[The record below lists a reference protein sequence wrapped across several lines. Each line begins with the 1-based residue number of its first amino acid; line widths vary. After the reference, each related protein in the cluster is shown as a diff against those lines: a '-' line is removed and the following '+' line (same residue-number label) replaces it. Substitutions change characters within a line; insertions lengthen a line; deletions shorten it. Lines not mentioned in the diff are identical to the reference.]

1 MMDGEAGDG
10 AMRQLT
16 RSKDQRM
23 IGGVCGGMAEYLV
36 VDPTVVR
43 LGWAL
48 ISLFWGA
55 GIVLY
60 LAALIIVPEAPS
72 SGG

>member
-1 MMDGEAGDG
+1 M
-10 AMRQLT
+10 L
-16 RSKDQRM
+16 
-23 IGGVCGGMAEYLV
+23 GGVCGGMAEYLV

-60 LAALIIVPEAPS
+60 VAALIIVPEEPS
-72 SGG
+72 SER

>member
-1 MMDGEAGDG
+1 
-10 AMRQLT
+10 MRQLT
-16 RSKDQRM
+16 RSRDQRM
-23 IGGVCGGMAEYLV
+23 LGGVCGGMAEYLV

-60 LAALIIVPEAPS
+60 VAALIIVPEEPS
-72 SGG
+72 SER